1 MAWTSGK
8 FASDLLCSLPSPAS
22 RSFQCVAPESSPLFN
37 PAAAVSTVIIVII
50 ISTPAPT
57 LSSLAAERTQ
67 RLSVRSASARWTRTR
82 RRQGTQRPYS
92 PFPLSLIFAAAERNP
107 SGHRLEG
114 GVLHIL
120 SNKGFL
126 SVAGTFLRFSAGSGC
141 RSRCATRNSGPG
153 PGKDYP
159 KAP

>member
-1 MAWTSGK
+1 M
-8 FASDLLCSLPSPAS
+8 D
-22 RSFQCVAPESSPLFN
+22 
-37 PAAAVSTVIIVII
+37 PAAR
-50 ISTPAPT
+50 TPRFRAQDA
-57 LSSLAAERTQ
+57 LSAFAA
-67 RLSVRSASARWTRTR
+67 ARWTHRIP
-82 RRQGTQRPYS
+82 GDNDGHNPFMDPTQAKIIELLREVH
-92 PFPLSLIFAAAERNP
+92 LIAFKEIERLNMRIVELENQNRHAAERNP